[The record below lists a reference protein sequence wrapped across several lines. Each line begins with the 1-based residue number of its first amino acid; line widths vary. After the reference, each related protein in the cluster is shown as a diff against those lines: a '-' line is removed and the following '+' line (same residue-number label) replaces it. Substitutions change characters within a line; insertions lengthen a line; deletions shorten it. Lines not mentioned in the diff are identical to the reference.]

1 MTLYEFL
8 SGMLVAAL
16 MIAALFFLRFWRRTR
31 DPLFLSFAGAFLLLG
46 IGQSLLA
53 LIDLAKEDR
62 SWIYLVRL
70 TAFMLILAGIY
81 GKNRSQRRS

>member
-8 SGMLVAAL
+8 SGMLVAAF